1 MPRVLVQT
9 FSVPPDAIDVN
20 GHVNNL
26 AYLRWMQEVAIQ
38 HSTEQ
43 GWPVERYQAAGT
55 GWVVRSHF
63 IEYLLPAFE
72 GETLSLLTWVTGFRQ
87 YSSPR
92 RYLFWRPRD
101 RQVVARA
108 ETMWV
113 FVNARS
119 GRPQR
124 VPPDLRQAFEV
135 VPEDEDVLALFT
147 ARGGSAD

>member
-1 MPRVLVQT
+1 MPRILQQT
-9 FSVPPDAIDVN
+9 LLVPPDAIDVN

-63 IEYLLPAFE
+63 IEYLSPAFE
-72 GETLSLLTWVTGFRQ
+72 GENLSLLTWVTGFRQ
-87 YSSPR
+87 HRSPR

-119 GRPQR
+119 GRPRR
-124 VPPDLRQAFEV
+124 VPPEVQQAFEV
-135 VPEDEDVLALFT
+135 VPEEEDVLALVT
-147 ARGGSAD
+147 GSGGLAP